1 MDYSHMTVTEL
12 RKIAKEKGVAKATS
26 LKKQELL
33 DALTAMEAALD
44 STENT
49 ASEDLAEVKAAES
62 STENEEP
69 VKTDDPETSADITES
84 GETQDETGAGVSTV
98 AENEKNGETSSNGE
112 QNQRREGPGQFHR
125 GDTK

>member
-12 RKIAKEKGVAKATS
+12 RKIAQDQGVAKATS

-69 VKTDDPETSADITES
+69 VKTDDPETSADIT
-84 GETQDETGAGVSTV
+84 
-98 AENEKNGETSSNGE
+98 
-112 QNQRREGPGQFHR
+112 
-125 GDTK
+125 